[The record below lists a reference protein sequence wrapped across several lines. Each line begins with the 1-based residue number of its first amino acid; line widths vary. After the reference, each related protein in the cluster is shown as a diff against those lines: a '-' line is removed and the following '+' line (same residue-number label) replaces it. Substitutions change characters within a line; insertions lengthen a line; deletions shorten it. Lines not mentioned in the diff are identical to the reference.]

1 MYYPNLQFVSL
12 SSLMTRLSLY
22 CRGNQVTASG
32 NIWDQHLLI
41 LVFVIAI
48 LLVQLIISYLS
59 NYKLQTNLKDFLYQF
74 NPLQPLEST

>member
-1 MYYPNLQFVSL
+1 MYYPNLQFASL
-12 SSLMTRLSLY
+12 SSLMTRLSLFW
-22 CRGNQVTASG
+22 RGNQVTASG

-59 NYKLQTNLKDFLYQF
+59 NYILQTNLKDFLYQF
-74 NPLQPLEST
+74 NPLQPIEST